1 MSFLSSIDPHASA
14 RIGVVCCSGTLSREA
29 AAELGECGFGHP
41 RVIASGAQQPAD
53 ILRMFEEDPATEAIV
68 IAGELN
74 QDIEQ
79 ACAACGERPM
89 KKPVLGFVDRP
100 VDHGITE
107 RDGVRGIPVTHSPA
121 ELGEC
126 LQALLGARWLPFD

>member
-1 MSFLSSIDPHASA
+1 MSFLSSIDPHPSA
-14 RIGVVCCSGTLSREA
+14 RIGVVCCSGSLSREA

-41 RVIASGAQQPAD
+41 HVVGLAGVRPAD
-53 ILRMFEEDPATEAIV
+53 ILKMFEEDPATEAIV

-79 ACAACGERPM
+79 ACAECIARQM

-100 VDHGITE
+100 VDCGVTR
-107 RDGVRGIPVTHSPA
+107 RDGVQGIQITHSPA

>member
-1 MSFLSSIDPHASA
+1 MSFLSSLDPHPSA
-14 RIGVVCCSGTLSREA
+14 RIGVLCCSGHLSREA
-29 AAELGECGFGHP
+29 AAELDECGFGRP
-41 RVIASGAQQPAD
+41 RVVGLDRVRPGD
-53 ILRMFEEDPATEAIV
+53 ILRMFDEDPHTEAIV

-79 ACAACGERPM
+79 ACAECASRPL

-100 VDHGITE
+100 VDNGVMR
-107 RDGVRGIPVTHSPA
+107 RDGVRGIQITHSPA

-126 LQALLGARWLPFD
+126 LQALLGPRWLPFD